1 MYAFI
6 DQENR
11 FYLMYIDVHRV
22 ERVNKLL
29 QCLLTQIIERRAACH
44 QRRMQRYLFKPYCA
58 VSTSSFS
65 RYLDG
70 KAINP
75 YDRNSFSP
83 YLDDVRIQNA
93 TCSMQC
99 ELLCRNFNDAGCRT
113 KTLRSNALSLAAGRS
128 NLVLLPFL
136 HRPLL
141 ENADAIVDS
150 LTVAVTTVGS
160 RRLWGGTG
168 ND

>member
-1 MYAFI
+1 
-6 DQENR
+6 
-11 FYLMYIDVHRV
+11 MYIDVHRV
-22 ERVNKLL
+22 ERVNKLP

-44 QRRMQRYLFKPYCA
+44 QHCMQRYLFKPYCA

-70 KAINP
+70 KVINP

-83 YLDDVRIQNA
+83 YLNDVRIQNA
-93 TCSMQC
+93 TC
-99 ELLCRNFNDAGCRT
+99 ELLCRNFNDAGCRIR
-113 KTLRSNALSLAAGRS
+113 TLRSNALSLAAGRS

-136 HRPLL
+136 HRPLP

-150 LTVAVTTVGS
+150 LTVVVATVGS
-160 RRLWGGTG
+160 RRLRGGTG